1 MSNNEKTPLESFI
14 EHKAQT
20 GMQCG
25 NYSIEIPKPK
35 EDEQYRFHF
44 DATACIGCHC
54 CEVACNEQNNNS
66 ADVKWRRVGET
77 QSGIFPNVK
86 NHFNSMSCNHCI
98 EPECLIGCPTNSYIK
113 FDNGIVFHDDDSCIG
128 CQYCTW
134 NCPYEVPTF
143 NKEIGIVTKCH
154 MCHEKLDVGQTP
166 ACVQA
171 CPSGAIAIEVVNV
184 KQWLNEDMAKQ
195 GVAPNLPDIEIT
207 KPTTRYTIDETEDM
221 IPADAHIVKPNHSE
235 WPLVFMT
242 VLTQISF
249 GGFAAILLGEFISIL
264 GFNLPSP
271 NIWMMIA
278 VFLPAAIGL
287 PLSAL
292 HLGRPGLAMTAMKNL
307 KTSWLSREAAALGA
321 YTGGLTLLII
331 MYYFE
336 VSQGFRFIFELLTFG
351 AGAYGIYAQSMI
363 YRIKA
368 RPSWNKKETT
378 NIFFNVAYIGLLLIA
393 FVLVQN
399 ELYASASVVIPIAL
413 FIAFLQYKE
422 FDKQNSF
429 YKNLDED
436 EKNFYQLNK
445 TKILYE
451 EHFEKQ
457 IDYRKTSLYVG
468 ALGLPLLSMLLLA
481 SGNYSITLT
490 ALFLAIIVSFSS
502 EIIAR
507 LLFYKTA
514 VAQGLAGN
522 FFMGNQRG

>member
-1 MSNNEKTPLESFI
+1 MSALEKTPLESFI

-25 NYSIEIPKPK
+25 NYSIEVPKPK
-35 EDEQYRFHF
+35 YGEQYRFHF

-98 EPECLIGCPTNSYIK
+98 DPECLKGCPTNSYIK

-134 NCPYEVPTF
+134 NCPYEVPSF
-143 NKEIGIVTKCH
+143 NKDRGIVTKCH
-154 MCHEKLDVGQTP
+154 MCHEKLEVGQTP

-171 CPSGAIAIEVVNV
+171 CPSGAIAIEIVNV
-184 KQWLNEDMAKQ
+184 QEWLDKDMAKE
-195 GVAPNLPDIEIT
+195 GIAPNLPDIEIT
-207 KPTTRYTIDETEDM
+207 KPTTRYTIDETVDM
-221 IPADAHIVKPNHSE
+221 IPADAHIVKPNHAE

-242 VLTQISF
+242 VLTQLSF
-249 GGFAAILLGEFISIL
+249 GGFVATFLGEAINFL
-264 GFNLPSP
+264 GFNLPEPSL
-271 NIWMMIA
+271 WMMIA
-278 VFLPAAIGL
+278 IFLPSAIGL

-321 YTGGLTLLII
+321 YTAGLSLLIV
-331 MYYFE
+331 MFFFE
-336 VSQGFRFIFELLTFG
+336 VNQFLKLIVEGLVFA

-368 RPSWNKKETT
+368 RPSWNRKETT
-378 NIFFNVAYIGLLLIA
+378 NIFFNVGYIGILLVG
-393 FVLVQN
+393 FVLVSAQN
-399 ELYASASVVIPIAL
+399 YASASVLLPIAV
-413 FIAFLQYKE
+413 FIAYLQFKE
-422 FDKQNSF
+422 FSKEVKF
-429 YKNLDED
+429 YKDLNE
-436 EKNFYQLNK
+436 EHKNFYQLNK
-445 TKILYE
+445 TKTLYE
-451 EHFEKQ
+451 TNFIKHRNLRA
-457 IDYRKTSLYVG
+457 ITLSIG
-468 ALGLPLLSMLLLA
+468 ALALPTLSLLLIA
-481 SGNYSITLT
+481 SQVYTW
-490 ALFLAIIVSFSS
+490 AIIFLVLACVASFTS
-502 EIIAR
+502 EIISR
-507 LLFYKTA
+507 SLFYKTA

>member
-1 MSNNEKTPLESFI
+1 MSQNEKTPLENFI
-14 EHKAQT
+14 KHKAQT

-25 NYSIEIPKPK
+25 NYSIEVPKPK
-35 EDEQYRFHF
+35 YGEQYRFHF

-54 CEVACNEQNNNS
+54 CEVACNEQNNND

-143 NKEIGIVTKCH
+143 NKDRGIVTKCH

-184 KQWLNEDMAKQ
+184 KQWLNEDMSKE
-195 GVAPNLPDIEIT
+195 GIAPNLPDIDIT

-221 IPADAHIVKPNHSE
+221 TPADSHIVKPNHAE

-242 VLTQISF
+242 VLTQLSF
-249 GGFAAILLGEFISIL
+249 GGFTALFLGEFINII
-264 GFNLPSP
+264 GFNLPTPSL
-271 NIWMMIA
+271 WMMIA

-321 YTGGLTLLII
+321 YTFGLSLLII
-331 MYYFE
+331 MFFFE
-336 VSQGFRFIFELLTFG
+336 ANQFFRFILEAFVFTIG
-351 AGAYGIYAQSMI
+351 GYGIYAQSMI

-368 RPSWNKKETT
+368 RPSWNKEETT
-378 NIFFNVAYIGLLLIA
+378 SIFFNVGYIGILLVGIVLVNLERYESALLLI
-393 FVLVQN
+393 
-399 ELYASASVVIPIAL
+399 PIGV
-413 FIAFLQYKE
+413 FIAFLQFREFSKE
-422 FDKQNSF
+422 IKF
-429 YKNLDED
+429 YKNLDKEH
-436 EKNFYQLNK
+436 KNYYQLNK
-445 TKILYE
+445 TKALYE
-451 EHFEKQ
+451 ENFIKL
-457 IDYRKTSLYVG
+457 RKVR
-468 ALGLPLLSMLLLA
+468 A
-481 SGNYSITLT
+481 ITLT
-490 ALFLAIIVSFSS
+490 IGAFVLPVLSLLLIASHNYTWAILFLVLSCLTSFSS
-502 EIIAR
+502 EIISR
-507 LLFYKTA
+507 SLFYKTA